1 MAAGTAPIYVA
12 TPKDAAVAI
21 TAANVKN
28 DGTGAGIGT
37 DIFLLYTAGA
47 NGAYIGRVRFVV
59 SGSTASTAST
69 PTMGRV
75 YFSTQTTGAT
85 TNANTYRIDEI
96 AMPAVTT
103 DQPTTQTPF
112 YEVQVNTFLAASH
125 ALLVSTHHA
134 PAANTAVQAVLL
146 GSGDY

>member
-12 TPKDAAVAI
+12 TPKDAGVSI

-47 NGAYIGRVRFVV
+47 NGAWIGRVRFVP
-59 SGSTASTAST
+59 SGSTASTAIT
-69 PTMGRV
+69 PTVGRV
-75 YFSTQTTGAT
+75 YFSTQTSGAT
-85 TNANTYRIDEI
+85 TNANTYRIDEVAI
-96 AMPAVTT
+96 SATT
-103 DQPTTQTPF
+103 ADQATVQTGYF
-112 YEVQVNTFLAASH
+112 EVQVNSFLAAGH
-125 ALLVSTHHA
+125 TLLVSTHHV
-134 PAANTAVQAVLL
+134 PAANTAIHAVLL